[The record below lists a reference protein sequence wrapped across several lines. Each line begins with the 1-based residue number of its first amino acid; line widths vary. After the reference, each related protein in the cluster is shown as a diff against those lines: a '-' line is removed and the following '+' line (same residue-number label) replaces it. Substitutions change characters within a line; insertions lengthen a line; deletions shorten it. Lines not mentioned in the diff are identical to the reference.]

1 MGKVPGASG
10 TFLEDASMTNS
21 EIRVVWKYVTASPTV
36 VFYVTKELCH
46 GSLDHIR
53 LEMQKRWYE
62 DKFVNESR
70 I

>member
-1 MGKVPGASG
+1 
-10 TFLEDASMTNS
+10 MTNVG
-21 EIRVVWKYVTASPTV
+21 IQVVWKYVTESAKV

-53 LEMQKRWYE
+53 LEMQNRWYE
-62 DKFVNESR
+62 DKFVDESR